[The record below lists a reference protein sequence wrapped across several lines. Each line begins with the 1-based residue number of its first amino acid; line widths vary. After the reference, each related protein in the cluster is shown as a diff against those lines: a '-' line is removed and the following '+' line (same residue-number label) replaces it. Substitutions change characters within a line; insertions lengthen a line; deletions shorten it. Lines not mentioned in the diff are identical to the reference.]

1 MELKNKIVV
10 ITGGSKGLGKALA
23 ISFIKE
29 GATVIISSHH
39 KDELEKTA
47 KEINA
52 TAIVADVTK
61 ENEVQNLA
69 QKVVADFG
77 RIDIWV
83 NNAGILFK
91 FPKGELIDVEKVH
104 KIFDVNFLGTV
115 FGCRVALENMKNNDN
130 GLILNIVSK
139 AAIDATRAVNFK
151 IYAASKWAVRGFMQ
165 AFKFENTDSKIKI
178 ISVYPGGIQTD
189 LWKGL
194 DIKDLDK
201 YSKPESVVQE
211 IIGNL
216 KKENPEEEQVIVRT
230 TI

>member
-1 MELKNKIVV
+1 
-10 ITGGSKGLGKALA
+10 
-23 ISFIKE
+23 
-29 GATVIISSHH
+29 
-39 KDELEKTA
+39 
-47 KEINA
+47 
-52 TAIVADVTK
+52 
-61 ENEVQNLA
+61 
-69 QKVVADFG
+69 
-77 RIDIWV
+77 
-83 NNAGILFK
+83 
-91 FPKGELIDVEKVH
+91 
-104 KIFDVNFLGTV
+104 
-115 FGCRVALENMKNNDN
+115 MKNNDN